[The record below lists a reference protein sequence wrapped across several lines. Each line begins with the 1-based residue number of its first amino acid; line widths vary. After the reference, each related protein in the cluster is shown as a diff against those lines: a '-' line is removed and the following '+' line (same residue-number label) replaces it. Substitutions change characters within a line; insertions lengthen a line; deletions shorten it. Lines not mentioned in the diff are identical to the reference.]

1 MMRTFLLT
9 ILLCLFAASIQAAD
23 ISGQWQAQIPG
34 RDGTP
39 MDTTFKFKVSGAQV
53 SGTIEN
59 QYGEREISEGKLSG
73 DDISFTVNID
83 AGGNQMTFL
92 YQGKVSGSE
101 IKFTRE
107 RKGGEFGPAKVD
119 FVAKRKS

>member
-1 MMRTFLLT
+1 MMRTFVFT
-9 ILLCLFAASIQAAD
+9 FALCLLVAGLQAAD
-23 ISGQWQAQIPG
+23 VSGQWLAQIPG

-39 MDTTFKFKVSGAQV
+39 MDTTFQFKVSGEQLT
-53 SGTIEN
+53 GTVEN
-59 QYGEREISEGKLSG
+59 RYGERPISDGKVSG

-92 YQGKVSGSE
+92 YKGKAAGNE

>member
-1 MMRTFLLT
+1 MVRILIAT
-9 ILLCLFAASIQAAD
+9 IFLCLFAAGMQAAD
-23 ISGQWQAQIPG
+23 VTGQWLAQIPG

-39 MDTTFKFKVSGAQV
+39 METTFKFKVSGEQV
-53 SGTIEN
+53 TGTIEN
-59 QYGEREISEGKLSG
+59 QYGERQISDGKTAG
-73 DDISFTVNID
+73 EDISFTVNID

-92 YQGKVSGSE
+92 YKGQVSGNE

-107 RKGGEFGPAKVD
+107 RKGGEFGPAKAE

>member
-1 MMRTFLLT
+1 MKRLLGLSVVAFFLTGLT
-9 ILLCLFAASIQAAD
+9 LAAQEKT
-23 ISGQWQAQIPG
+23 
-34 RDGTP
+34 TP
-39 MDTTFKFKVSGAQV
+39 LYPLKVGNTWTYKVSGGEV

-59 QYGEREISEGKLSG
+59 QYGERQISDGKLSG
-73 DDISFTVNID
+73 EDISFTVNID

-92 YQGKVSGSE
+92 YKGKVSANE

-119 FVAKRKS
+119 FVAKRKG

>member
-1 MMRTFLLT
+1 MRTFIAA
-9 ILLCLFAASIQAAD
+9 ILLCLLATAVQAAD
-23 ISGQWQAQIPG
+23 VTGQWQAQIPG
-34 RDGTP
+34 RDGSP
-39 MDTTFKFKVSGAQV
+39 METTFKFKVSGGQV
-53 SGTIEN
+53 TGTVEN
-59 QYGEREISEGKLSG
+59 QYGEREISAGKTSG

-92 YQGKVSGSE
+92 YNGKVSGNE

-107 RKGGEFGPAKVD
+107 RKGGEFGPAKVE